1 MARCMQSGKVGSKGA
16 RGVAYLA
23 LLIVIALMGVGLA
36 AVGSLWSHIQTREKE
51 QDLLFI
57 GNQFR
62 EAIRQ
67 YYEKSPGGLKQYPK
81 SLEDLLED
89 RRAPEVRR
97 FLRKVFRDPITN
109 DMKWG
114 FIESPDGGVMGVFS
128 LSDKE
133 PLKQSGFDRINSEF
147 EGKEKYSDWRFYYAS
162 TISPPLQKSN
172 FSALR

>member
-1 MARCMQSGKVGSKGA
+1 LGNFD
-16 RGVAYLA
+16 LA
-23 LLIVIALMGVGLA
+23 VDEAKCSRILTHLLVNQNCTSNLNP
-36 AVGSLWSHIQTREKE
+36 R
-51 QDLLFI
+51 
-57 GNQFR
+57 NQFR